1 MLATWIECARRVN
14 PVRIARKTLA
24 PAPNRPDWAN
34 GRARFWLAAG
44 LVLAAGIVRLLPHPM
59 NFAPIGAMALF
70 GGAHFPKKRWAFCFP
85 LAALFAGDLAQH
97 LVTGRGFHELM
108 PAVYGSFAAVV
119 LLGFLLRSRRG
130 MLRIGVAACAGSA
143 LFFAITN
150 FAVWAMLDTYPP
162 TAAGLAACYLAALPL
177 LGNTLAGDLSYA
189 ALLFGGFALAGRRW
203 PVFAIPTAAGSTEA
217 GPVGRSGRSLG
228 LRAAGMLGVLVL
240 GVTLLP
246 VQPKAQADS
255 ESAAPGDGGPIVAE
269 EVVVTATRVETPLK
283 ELASSVTVITA
294 EEIEE
299 RQATELVEVLRGTP
313 GLDVVQPG
321 GAGSLTS
328 VFIRGAESNHTLVLI
343 DGIPINDPIFNRAV
357 DFADL
362 DLANVER
369 IEIVRG
375 PQSTLYGSNAIGGVI
390 NIVTK
395 RGEGPPV
402 VTVSA
407 EAGSY
412 ETLNSSAGISGGM
425 GIFDYS
431 LTLSRRSTAGISVA
445 SEARGNSERDGFS
458 SNTAAARLGL
468 EPTEMLRI
476 DLILRATDS
485 EKELDEDFGLGI
497 EDDPNF
503 DSETKRRYYRL
514 QGRLALFGGLWEQ
527 TLGYSVADHHRSSRN
542 DPDADHASSSRS
554 TLDATLTKADW
565 QHNLFLHETNTVVLG
580 VETQEERGS
589 STFRSESPLFGSFE
603 NNFTEKSA
611 TIDSLYIM
619 DQLAFADSFFAT
631 VGVRVDE
638 HSRFGEEQTERVTAA
653 YLLPGTGTKLKAT
666 YGTGFSAPTLFEL
679 FSPDF
684 GNRKLKPERSVGWD
698 AGVEQSF
705 FGRELVL
712 DYTYFNNE
720 FEELIDF
727 DPDTFRSV
735 NVAKAEA
742 HGYEWTVSIVPAA
755 TFRADLGFTRTVTE
769 DKSTGRSLLRRPE
782 NKFSVNLAYRPV
794 ESLRFGLHEVH
805 VGERRDLDFSM
816 FPAKRVTLEA
826 YTLVTLTAAW
836 EILEGVRLFGRVEN
850 LLDEEYE
857 EAFGFGSRGQAFF
870 AGAGA
875 SF

>member
-1 MLATWIECARRVN
+1 
-14 PVRIARKTLA
+14 
-24 PAPNRPDWAN
+24 
-34 GRARFWLAAG
+34 
-44 LVLAAGIVRLLPHPM
+44 
-59 NFAPIGAMALF
+59 
-70 GGAHFPKKRWAFCFP
+70 
-85 LAALFAGDLAQH
+85 
-97 LVTGRGFHELM
+97 
-108 PAVYGSFAAVV
+108 
-119 LLGFLLRSRRG
+119 
-130 MLRIGVAACAGSA
+130 
-143 LFFAITN
+143 
-150 FAVWAMLDTYPP
+150 
-162 TAAGLAACYLAALPL
+162 
-177 LGNTLAGDLSYA
+177 LSYA

-203 PVFAIPTAAGSTEA
+203 AVFAMPVAASWATPAGSTAAGSAEA
-217 GPVGRSGRSLG
+217 GPAERSGRSLG
-228 LRAAGMLGVLVL
+228 LRAAGTLGVLVL

-246 VQPKAQADS
+246 VQPKAQDDS
-255 ESAAPGDGGPIVAE
+255 ESVAPGDGGPIVAE

-283 ELASSVTVITA
+283 EVASSVTVITA

-328 VFIRGAESNHTLVLI
+328 VFMRGAESDHTLVLI

-357 DFADL
+357 DFADV

-412 ETLNSSAGISGGM
+412 ETLNSSAGIRGGV

-468 EPTEMLRI
+468 EPTGNLRI

-514 QGRLALFGGLWEQ
+514 QGRLALFDGLWEQ

-542 DPDADHASSSRS
+542 DTDTSHPDNSSRS

-611 TIDSLYIM
+611 TIDSFYIM

-638 HSRFGEEQTERVTAA
+638 HSDFGTQQTERITAA
-653 YLLPGTGTKLKAT
+653 YLVPGTGTKLKAT
-666 YGTGFSAPTLFEL
+666 YGTGFRAPSLIELYSAP
-679 FSPDF
+679 PF
-684 GNRKLKPERSVGWD
+684 GNQDLKPERSVGWD
-698 AGVEQSF
+698 AGVEQPF
-705 FGRELVL
+705 LGRRLVL
-712 DYTYFNNE
+712 DVTYFVNE
-720 FEELIDF
+720 FEDLIAF
-727 DPDTFRSV
+727 GAGGLENS
-735 NVAKAEA
+735 AEAEA

-805 VGERRDLDFSM
+805 VGERRDMDFST
-816 FPAKRVTLEA
+816 FERVTLEA